1 MEQALLQK
9 FDLPLNAD
17 TLCCAKH
24 LIRRNMENNS
34 GELALHCCTIGDL
47 EKLQELIQSIGWQVA
62 NEDIAVILEHGELW
76 ALSCNGQFI
85 SSAGWLSHGG
95 NSAWIVLVTTRP
107 EWRGCSAATLMM
119 YKVLETSSHFAK
131 RLLDASNMG
140 ESVYCRIG
148 FKECAQVHFYEFESD
163 NSALSS
169 PQYCWQNM
177 REEHFALP
185 GTFPDAPAIKI
196 LFERNPEL
204 CYVLLEDDRIVGW
217 FTGREKSSHIH
228 IGPIYAENSA
238 VAFDAVCFMR
248 QMHPRR
254 KLTVDVFADETELV
268 NALQNAKGAFHHSH
282 TRMYYAG
289 EYVERALKNVRS
301 SSGPDFG

>member
-1 MEQALLQK
+1 MAQALLRE
-9 FDLPLNAD
+9 LSIPENSD
-17 TLCCAKH
+17 TLYSAMR
-24 LIRRNMENNS
+24 LIRHNMENGS
-34 GELALHCCTIGDL
+34 GQLALHRCSADDL
-47 EKLQELIQSIGWQVA
+47 DKFQELIKSIGWQVT
-62 NEDIAVILEHGELW
+62 NEDIAVVLEHGELW
-76 ALSCNGQFI
+76 ALTCNDKFI
-85 SSAGWLSHGG
+85 SSAGWLKHGT
-95 NSAWIVLVTTRP
+95 NAAWIVLVTTRP

-119 YKVLETSSHFAK
+119 YKVLDTSKHFSK

-140 ESVYCRIG
+140 ESVYRRIG

-163 NSALSS
+163 RSALPS

-177 REEHFALP
+177 RAEHFALP
-185 GTFPDAPAIKI
+185 GTVPEAPAVKI

-204 CYVLLEDDRIVGW
+204 CYVLIEDNRTVGW

-228 IGPIYAENSA
+228 IGPIYAGNPA
-238 VAFDAVCFMR
+238 IAFDAVCFMH
-248 QMHPRR
+248 QQYPDR

-268 NALQNAKGAFHHSH
+268 QSLQNAKGAFHHSH

-289 EYVERALKNVRS
+289 EYVERSLKNVRS